1 MPWNAEVG
9 GKPYVQLSGAKGAN
23 PMLSFQEL
31 FPRGQTLCS
40 AFRSFDARTKLFKF
54 LFLGHACPPTF
65 RWHRSGMRVG
75 LDATVCLRGS
85 LPSRI
90 AESQPNP

>member
-1 MPWNAEVG
+1 MRTAVKRDQ
-9 GKPYVQLSGAKGAN
+9 GKTQPLIEMIFCQKIGKKAKETKTEGEGN
-23 PMLSFQEL
+23 
-31 FPRGQTLCS
+31 
-40 AFRSFDARTKLFKF
+40 ARTKLFKF
-54 LFLGHACPPTF
+54 LLLGHACPPTF

-90 AESQPNP
+90 AESQPYLQRRQTM